1 MVQKTDWKTIEMPA
15 QTEQFVI
22 EKTFTDTEI
31 DYLKEGHRPQE
42 MEDKWFMYYEDHK
55 LFIHRS
61 WTGYCIYIIDLSES
75 GRLNITVNR
84 NPGQYKEGSIESDRI
99 LVNILIN
106 QFVKQNAE
114 NGELMKRYLARKKKK
129 DGFSDNENK

>member
-84 NPGQYKEGSIESDRI
+84 NPGQYKEGSIESDKI

-129 DGFSDNENK
+129 DGFSDN

>member
-84 NPGQYKEGSIESDRI
+84 NPGQYKEGSIESDRL

-106 QFVKQNAE
+106 RFVKQNAE
-114 NGELMKRYLARKKKK
+114 NGELMKLYLARKKKK

>member
-84 NPGQYKEGSIESDRI
+84 NPGQYKESSIESDRI

>member
-1 MVQKTDWKTIEMPA
+1 MVQKSDWRIIEMPA

-31 DYLKEGHRPQE
+31 DFLKEGYRPQE

-75 GRLNITVNR
+75 GRLSITVNR
-84 NPGQYKEGSIESDRI
+84 NPGQYKEGSIESDRL

-106 QFVKQNAE
+106 RFVKQNAE
-114 NGELMKRYLARKKKK
+114 NGELMKLYLARKKKK